1 MKMTEPVRV
10 RIAPSPTGFMHIGNV
25 KTAMYDWL
33 LARHTGGS
41 FILRIEDTDLTRKVE
56 GAIEVIYESLKWMGL
71 DWDEG
76 PDVGGPYGPYIQSER
91 LELYQEAAQRMIDQ
105 GDAYYC
111 YCSPER
117 LDEMRKEQMARKQPP
132 GYDRHC
138 RDLTREQRAEFEAQG
153 IKPVIRMKV
162 PREGQVTFND
172 LIYGDVSFD
181 YGTIND
187 FVMLKSDGYPTYHLA
202 NVIDDTAMKITHII
216 RGDEW
221 ISSVPM
227 HLLIYKALG
236 YTPPLY
242 VHHPMLLGPNRAKLS
257 KRHGDVAVLQYREKG
272 YLPEALFNF
281 LALIG
286 WSLDDKTEI
295 MTRQEL
301 IDNFSLERINKT
313 GALFNWE
320 KLEWMNGLYIRNI
333 SLNEFM
339 DRSIPFLEKSLPDT
353 VKRPLDKEYL
363 KKILTLV
370 QERTK
375 TLAEVP
381 ELVSFFYIEESSYEP
396 TLLIGK
402 KMTKEEALKAL
413 EVSLDRLSSLDTFD
427 SESMEILLRPLA
439 EALNLKTGQLF
450 GTLRVATT
458 GRTASP
464 PLFQTMEVLG
474 KEACLNRI
482 EKALKKLKSE

>member
-1 MKMTEPVRV
+1 MTEPVRV
-10 RIAPSPTGFMHIGNV
+10 RIAPSPTGYMHIGNV

-41 FILRIEDTDLTRKVE
+41 FILRIEDTDLARKVE
-56 GAIEVIYESLKWMGL
+56 GAIDVIYESLKWMRL

-76 PDVGGPYGPYIQSER
+76 PDIGGPYGPYIQSER
-91 LELYQEAAQRMIDQ
+91 LELYREAAERLVAQ

-117 LDEMRKEQMARKQPP
+117 LEHVRKEQMANKQPP

-138 RDLTREQRAEFEAQG
+138 RNLTPEQRAEYEAQG

-162 PREGQVTFND
+162 PLEGQVTFND
-172 LIYGDVSFD
+172 LIYGDVTFD
-181 YGTIND
+181 YSTIND

-202 NVIDDTAMKITHII
+202 NVVDDTAMKITHII

-227 HLLIYKALG
+227 HLAIYKALG
-236 YTPPLY
+236 YKPPLY

-301 IDNFSLERINKT
+301 IDNFSLERISKT

-320 KLEWMNGLYIRNI
+320 KLEWMNGVYIRNL
-333 SLNEFM
+333 SLDDFM
-339 DRSIPFLEKSLPDT
+339 ERSIPYLESGLPET
-353 VKRPLDKEYL
+353 VSRPLDKDYL
-363 KKILTLV
+363 KRMLVLV
-370 QERTK
+370 QERAK

-381 ELVSFFYIEESSYEP
+381 ELVRFFYIEESGYEP
-396 TLLIGK
+396 ELLIGK
-402 KMTKEEALKAL
+402 KMTKEDAVRVL
-413 EVSLDRLSSLDTFD
+413 EVSLERLNALEPFDT
-427 SESMEILLRPLA
+427 ESMENLLRPLA
-439 EALNLKTGQLF
+439 EELGLKAGQLF

-474 KEACLNRI
+474 KKVCLERM
-482 EKALKKLKSE
+482 EKALKKLKS